1 MKTKTMTYRN
11 CGLSRYVSLKA
22 WINKVT
28 FNTFVTCVIYNI
40 TIIARQTI

>member
-11 CGLSRYVSLKA
+11 CVLSRYVSLNA

-28 FNTFVTCVIYNI
+28 FHSYFVLTHK
-40 TIIARQTI
+40 T